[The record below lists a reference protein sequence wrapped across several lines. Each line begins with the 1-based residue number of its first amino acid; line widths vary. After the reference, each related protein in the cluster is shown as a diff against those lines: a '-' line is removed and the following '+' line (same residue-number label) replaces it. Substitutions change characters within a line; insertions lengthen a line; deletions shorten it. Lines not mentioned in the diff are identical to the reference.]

1 MFMKKILSL
10 IIALCFLCSCN
21 EEVPVVKRPSYNLL
35 TPLVEC
41 APTLESL
48 AVMALAVEGRVTS
61 AAATCYKNELPD
73 DFIAARDSFYV
84 AVEQRIACFREGH
97 FVELR
102 TALYEKAAQ
111 VNVDAVN
118 ADGTKAMKQL
128 LKRCSAAL
136 YIDGQRA
143 CDPPASV
150 RERYEQAKRKALEK
164 LKAASE

>member
-1 MFMKKILSL
+1 MKKTFTY
-10 IIALCFLCSCN
+10 IIALGFLCSCSD
-21 EEVPVVKRPSYNLL
+21 EPLVVQRPSYNLL

-61 AAATCYKNELPD
+61 AAATCYNNELPD

-102 TALYEKAAQ
+102 AALYEKAAQ

-118 ADGTKAMKQL
+118 ADGTKAMMQL

-150 RERYEQAKRKALEK
+150 RKRYEQAKRKALEK

>member
-1 MFMKKILSL
+1 MKKILSL

-41 APTLESL
+41 APSLESL
-48 AVMALAVEGRVTS
+48 AVMALAVEGRVAS
-61 AAATCYKNELPD
+61 AAATFYNNELPD
-73 DFIAARDSFYV
+73 DYIASHDRFYA
-84 AVEQRIACFREGH
+84 AVEQRMAGFREGH

-111 VNVDAVN
+111 VSAAAVN
-118 ADGTKAMKQL
+118 DEGAKGMKQL

-143 CDPPASV
+143 CDPPAAV
-150 RERYEQAKRKALEK
+150 RERYAQAKEEALKK
-164 LKAASE
+164 LKGESCE

>member
-1 MFMKKILSL
+1 MKKILSL

-21 EEVPVVKRPSYNLL
+21 EDVPVESRPSYNLL

-41 APTLESL
+41 APSLESL
-48 AVMALAVEGRVTS
+48 AVMALAVEGRVAS
-61 AAATCYKNELPD
+61 AAATCYQNELPD

-102 TALYEKAAQ
+102 AALYEKAAQ

-118 ADGTKAMKQL
+118 ADGTKAMMQL

-143 CDPPASV
+143 CDPPADV

>member
-1 MFMKKILSL
+1 
-10 IIALCFLCSCN
+10 
-21 EEVPVVKRPSYNLL
+21 
-35 TPLVEC
+35 
-41 APTLESL
+41 
-48 AVMALAVEGRVTS
+48 MALAVEGRVTS

-150 RERYEQAKRKALEK
+150 RERYEQAKRKCEK
-164 LKAASE
+164 